1 MKYNITINQKTVIDN
16 GLMSKLDIIDLA
28 IFDFVYHFF
37 NSDFEDKVTFTK
49 NGVEYT
55 EIRPSLLEREMPL
68 LKIGTKRTFINRM
81 NNLINV
87 GLIERYEN
95 NSKENRSGYK
105 KGVNFSIFEFDKP
118 AKRNSQGY
126 ENDFTPPMK
135 TDSHNNNINDNSI
148 SNNNKE
154 EIDKS
159 ISKKDDYLPFAAEP
173 QQEYGKVVEKKE
185 WREDFNAYL
194 NLVNQAKRDLLSD
207 SEYKEYIEKYYP
219 NADYENSVGK
229 LVDGFWGKQE
239 GWDYCKMK
247 RKGKTINM
255 LSTLKKNLDSRSRI
269 VYKSLK
275 PMRQNQVFNN
285 TKSDVKVKLNPNV
298 HLVDNDGK
306 LSDGTF
312 LKSDG
317 LRYYFSYIDK
327 KTYSIP
333 LDAEPMPQS
342 EKVAYDYKNGWY
354 ECE

>member
-1 MKYNITINQKTVIDN
+1 MKYNITINQKAVIDN

-95 NSKENRSGYK
+95 NSNENRSGYK

-159 ISKKDDYLPFAAEP
+159 ISKKEDIDFGSIFSAWNEVANDVDEISSIRELTDKRKKQIRTLFKSCNSTCEEFVRFIKTIPYADDWVI
-173 QQEYGKVVEKKE
+173 GKGDRKWSIDFDWLIQNTSNWYVAGLEGNMHKKN
-185 WREDFNAYL
+185 R
-194 NLVNQAKRDLLSD
+194 
-207 SEYKEYIEKYYP
+207 
-219 NADYENSVGK
+219 YEFDKIMRGEEVFKQSKK
-229 LVDGFWGKQE
+229 LDGFQ
-239 GWDYCKMK
+239 Y
-247 RKGKTINM
+247 
-255 LSTLKKNLDSRSRI
+255 L
-269 VYKSLK
+269 
-275 PMRQNQVFNN
+275 
-285 TKSDVKVKLNPNV
+285 
-298 HLVDNDGK
+298 
-306 LSDGTF
+306 
-312 LKSDG
+312 
-317 LRYYFSYIDK
+317 
-327 KTYSIP
+327 
-333 LDAEPMPQS
+333 
-342 EKVAYDYKNGWY
+342 
-354 ECE
+354 

>member
-1 MKYNITINQKTVIDN
+1 MKYNITINQKAVIDN

-95 NSKENRSGYK
+95 NSHENRSGYK

-135 TDSHNNNINDNSI
+135 KDSHNNNINDNSI

-159 ISKKDDYLPFAAEP
+159 ISKKEMA
-173 QQEYGKVVEKKE
+173 QELINLWNNETKDFPKVRKASPDIINSIDKMLKRGYSYEDMKKAVILC
-185 WREDFNAYL
+185 NS
-194 NLVNQAKRDLLSD
+194 LSD
-207 SEYKEYIEKYYP
+207 FY
-219 NADYENSVGK
+219 
-229 LVDGFWGKQE
+229 
-239 GWDYCKMK
+239 
-247 RKGKTINM
+247 KGKERGKTWKATFQWLIHNTNDNFDKIM
-255 LSTLKKNLDSRSRI
+255 NGALHTSQEQQRIYRSI
-269 VYKSLK
+269 MDEGVEA
-275 PMRQNQVFNN
+275 Q
-285 TKSDVKVKLNPNV
+285 LNKYNPYTEGY
-298 HLVDNDGK
+298 HLWLNENDGK
-306 LSDGTF
+306 
-312 LKSDG
+312 
-317 LRYYFSYIDK
+317 YYFTGNIINLADGYTKDNRPNGVQVHQNGY
-327 KTYSIP
+327 TYTWNATSK
-333 LDAEPMPQS
+333 EW
-342 EKVAYDYKNGWY
+342 ERG
-354 ECE
+354 